1 MAATVGSTGLDHEQ
15 GLDRLGRHGW
25 LGEAPAEFRNHV
37 LSRVRWQH
45 LEAGKL
51 IQTGGEEKGELLG
64 LTEGVVEFRTVL
76 GRPDLPLMH
85 FVHPVFW
92 FGYIPI
98 PAGRPR
104 PLAATART
112 DVWLARIPHS
122 DVRDLLDRR
131 PDWWRHLMPLA
142 VNYGDV
148 ASRVAADLLIRDSER
163 RCAAVLLRLSGHRPV
178 SRAAE
183 RQADVGITQ
192 EELAGAAN
200 LSHSSVH
207 GILKRLADQG
217 LIAQGYRALSILDPN
232 ALKAFADGD

>member
-1 MAATVGSTGLDHEQ
+1 MLDHAD
-15 GLDRLGRHGW
+15 GVALLGRSGW
-25 LGEAPAEFRNHV
+25 LTEVPDEFRDHV
-37 LSRVRWQH
+37 LSRIRWQH
-45 LEAGKL
+45 LDSGKL
-51 IQTGGEEKGELLG
+51 IQSGGEESGELLG
-64 LTEGVVEFRTVL
+64 LVRGVVEFRTVL
-76 GRPDLPLMH
+76 GRADLPLMH

-98 PAGRPR
+98 LTGRPR

-112 DVWLARIPHS
+112 DVWLACIPHA
-122 DVRDLLDRR
+122 DVRAMLDRW
-131 PDWWRHLMPLA
+131 PTWWRHFMPLA
-142 VNYGDV
+142 ISYGDV

-163 RCAAVLLRLSGHRPV
+163 RCAAVLLRLSGHRPA

-207 GILKRLADQG
+207 GILKRLADNG
-217 LIAQGYRALSILDPN
+217 LIAQGYRALTILDPG
-232 ALKAFADGD
+232 ALRAFADGE